1 MIETDED
8 ALICDLA
15 ETYHIYNYRSL
26 PALLVATFSV
36 GLRDDSRIKMKMNDM
51 EHSFDRM
58 LLAGILD
65 KLAMLVWMQSQD
77 GTNGVNKPIS
87 VLQKLLGEETSED
100 KDIISFDSPDS
111 FEFERQ
117 RIIERSKQ

>member
-77 GTNGVNKPIS
+77 GTTGVNKPIS

-111 FEFERQ
+111 FELERQ
-117 RIIERSKQ
+117 RIIERSK